1 MKKYIITLVLALG
14 FGMNVN
20 AQFGQYSQGGSD
32 AFFSA
37 SSGVEY
43 RETENEWATLPSLPG
58 FGSYEDQNADDAPV
72 GSGLLLLA
80 GMGLAYG
87 LRKRK

>member
-32 AFFSA
+32 AFFST

-43 RETENEWATLPSLPG
+43 RETTDEWGTLPSLPG
-58 FGSYEDQNADDAPV
+58 FGSYADQSADAPV